1 MIISETSPPIHAA
14 PQDVF
19 AFFAG
24 MEANYRPWHP
34 DHVLFRWLD
43 APEIGQGTRF
53 HFQERI
59 AGKLLKKTVVFT
71 RIEAGTLIEFA
82 PTSRIFKAFLPRISF
97 RITPSHGR
105 ITVTQEIQLRIGPLA
120 ARLNRRE
127 LDAVRRHMRE
137 EGENLRTMLE
147 GASGMSS
154 QRDS

>member
-1 MIISETSPPIHAA
+1 MILSETSPSIHAA
-14 PQDVF
+14 PQDIF

-24 MEANYRPWHP
+24 MEVNYRRWHP

-43 APEIGQGTRF
+43 APEVRQGTRF

-71 RIEAGTLIEFA
+71 RVEMGSLIEFA
-82 PTSRIFKAFLPRISF
+82 PTSRIFRLFLPRISF
-97 RITPSHGR
+97 RITPDRGR
-105 ITVTQEIQLRIGPLA
+105 VRVTQDIQLRVGPLA

-147 GASGMSS
+147 STSGMSS